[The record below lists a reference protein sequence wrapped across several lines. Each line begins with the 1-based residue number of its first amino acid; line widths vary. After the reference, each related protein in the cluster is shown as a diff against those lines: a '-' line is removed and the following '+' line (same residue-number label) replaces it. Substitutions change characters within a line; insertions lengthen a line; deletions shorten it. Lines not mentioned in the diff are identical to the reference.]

1 MNVKTTEDARKQ
13 ASSTINEAQKQA
25 RKTVRDARREAR
37 RRLIRARV
45 AAARMRAGNRAKTS
59 GTSTKAVGAAGA
71 VGLAAG
77 YFLDPASG
85 KRRRDVARDRAL
97 AVIRR
102 GADHHD
108 EVSSEGREPAT
119 GSVEIS
125 T

>member
-77 YFLDPASG
+77 YSSIRHQGSA
-85 KRRRDVARDRAL
+85 VATLRVTAPL
-97 AVIRR
+97 PSSA
-102 GADHHD
+102 GAPTITT
-108 EVSSEGREPAT
+108 R
-119 GSVEIS
+119 
-125 T
+125 